1 MPLISIMGFREDGS
15 DFDERYRSA
24 HRRVAGASKRCVAFL
39 FRVGQHAALDLVSFP
54 TCEKRLEIAL
64 AETVIA
70 LALDVL
76 EKKTAQAALPPNRP
90 AVQISSRT
98 GTSGGGSGIRT
109 HVRGLP

>member
-1 MPLISIMGFREDGS
+1 MSYRDTVKMTSVMPLISIIGFREDGS
-15 DFDERYRSA
+15 DFEERYRSA

-39 FRVGQHAALDLVSFP
+39 FRVGQYAALDLVSFP

-76 EKKTAQAALPPNRP
+76 EKNRTSSIAAK
-90 AVQISSRT
+90 ST
-98 GTSGGGSGIRT
+98 GRSNLIENGN
-109 HVRGLP
+109 

>member
-1 MPLISIMGFREDGS
+1 MSYRDTVKMTSVMPLISIMGFREDGS
-15 DFDERYRSA
+15 DFEERYRSA

-76 EKKTAQAALPPNRP
+76 EKNRTSSIAAK
-90 AVQISSRT
+90 ST
-98 GTSGGGSGIRT
+98 GRSNLIENGN
-109 HVRGLP
+109 

>member
-1 MPLISIMGFREDGS
+1 MTSVMPLISIMGFREDGS
-15 DFDERYRSA
+15 DFEERYRSA

-76 EKKTAQAALPPNRP
+76 EKNRTSSIAAK
-90 AVQISSRT
+90 ST
-98 GTSGGGSGIRT
+98 GRSNLIENGN
-109 HVRGLP
+109 

>member
-1 MPLISIMGFREDGS
+1 MVPTSKKDIGRRIAVSPARQNDVS
-15 DFDERYRSA
+15 RY
-24 HRRVAGASKRCVAFL
+24 L

-76 EKKTAQAALPPNRP
+76 EKNRTSSIAAK
-90 AVQISSRT
+90 ST
-98 GTSGGGSGIRT
+98 GRSNLI
-109 HVRGLP
+109 

>member
-1 MPLISIMGFREDGS
+1 MSYRDTVKMTSVMPLISIMGFREDGS
-15 DFDERYRSA
+15 DFEERYRSA

-76 EKKTAQAALPPNRP
+76 EKKRTTSIAAE
-90 AVQISSRT
+90 ST
-98 GTSGGGSGIRT
+98 GRSNLIENGN
-109 HVRGLP
+109 